1 MNHVHSDRV
10 RSLGVRPAAVPFVLL
25 EEPLFYKRIY
35 EQSALCGSARANGV
49 VPARARADRGY
60 PPSPLAAGRR
70 LRRDARAEPDG
81 DRRTGQ
87 CAPWNSSGAFGTC
100 GATWPSMRW
109 TACGWRPAGG
119 RHGDVATTA
128 ESPRH
133 RMTLEASSSEP
144 KSEMF
149 FHVVAAPSRALIRG
163 VVTDNLR
170 SVDRLRWYPSL
181 LLEGSDRDAEQR
193 RLADEA
199 RLIGVPVVTT
209 RSPLGRRRIDRVRM
223 FFNDS
228 FYLRNSHASVV
239 HVHATDISVRGSPA
253 GMALGRSAPD
263 ADRHEHLPPRLSRER
278 ASGRNHRPATG
289 REAGLESRDAGR

>member
-1 MNHVHSDRV
+1 MIIGERGEPIETRVSRAGSESRWSQRIRSIADWRYSCEASYGLMRMSALREVRPQMNHVHSDRV
-10 RSLGVRPAAVPFVLL
+10 VLSELALRRPFVLL

-35 EQSALCGSARANGV
+35 EQSAYADPRGRMVWYQPELARTGGIRLPHWQQAGDYV
-49 VPARARADRGY
+49 AMLGRSRMGIADR
-60 PPSPLAAGRR
+60 AI
-70 LRRDARAEPDG
+70 
-81 DRRTGQ
+81 
-87 CAPWNSSGAFGTC
+87 APWNSSGAIGTC

-144 KSEMF
+144 IGDVL
-149 FHVVAAPSRALIRG
+149 HVVAAPSCALIRG

-193 RLADEA
+193 RLA
-199 RLIGVPVVTT
+199 T
-209 RSPLGRRRIDRVRM
+209 R
-223 FFNDS
+223 
-228 FYLRNSHASVV
+228 
-239 HVHATDISVRGSPA
+239 HV
-253 GMALGRSAPD
+253 
-263 ADRHEHLPPRLSRER
+263 
-278 ASGRNHRPATG
+278 
-289 REAGLESRDAGR
+289 